1 MADTNILD
9 LVQQRAESL
18 AAEKLRSTS
27 AAIGRLKDL
36 IAQANRLGHG
46 HAAIH
51 ARLRA
56 GGLDASWNNY
66 RASLVRARKTSRT
79 AEMRPAGS
87 GNAASDNAGPATT
100 SSSVH
105 EVAAA
110 ERAHRPSPSSSPSAT
125 LVLDALAE
133 AKQLAT
139 RDYAQVARDLHRK
152 NRK

>member
-1 MADTNILD
+1 MADSNILD

-27 AAIGRLKDL
+27 AAIGRLKEL
-36 IAQANRLGHG
+36 IAEANRLGHG

-66 RASLVRARKTSRT
+66 RASLVRARKTLSAANVSPARCGAARDNDGPPNASR
-79 AEMRPAGS
+79 
-87 GNAASDNAGPATT
+87 
-100 SSSVH
+100 SSH
-105 EVAAA
+105 EAAA
-110 ERAHRPSPSSSPSAT
+110 PEPTHHHSSSPSPSAT
-125 LVLDALAE
+125 RALDALAE